1 MPGQIVL
8 LPICI
13 SRDGSSAKELRDTLE
28 NGVRKRRI
36 DDYRDGGRRSD
47 RLFLER
53 LPVTSADEG
62 AFFRAKVQGAYDW
75 LHSIQFAT
83 KRLRSITAYAMDLLE
98 YDQDSNRRC
107 FPK

>member
-1 MPGQIVL
+1 MLTGY
-8 LPICI
+8 
-13 SRDGSSAKELRDTLE
+13 E
-28 NGVRKRRI
+28 NGVSTI
-36 DDYRDGGRRSD
+36 IGTADASSD

-53 LPVTSADEG
+53 LPVTSADDG
-62 AFFRAKVQGAYDW
+62 AFFNAKLQGGYGW